1 MIDKIK
7 QLMQLKNLQDAIK
20 KEKFEAEKDGVKVII
35 NGGFNVEEIILNPN
49 LDKEQQEKVLRD
61 CLNEAVKK
69 VQASMLQRFSGLV

>member
-20 KEKFEAEKDGVKVII
+20 KEKFEAEKDGIKIII

-69 VQASMLQRFSGLV
+69 VQASMLQRFSGLI